1 MQGRLQARGLAIGLS
16 ILLVLVVSPTP
27 VPRLAV
33 QAWESAARAAA
44 SGDNAGAS
52 EALQTLQAAFP
63 WLDELRRAEIPLALA
78 RDDGPA
84 ALAMLDDAPALQAEA
99 VAARCWKS
107 EALVLVGRWQD
118 AIPDLPASVGDT
130 CPQVLRRL
138 SAAAEGAL
146 VQRDLSAAIGLL
158 EALTR
163 LDPDSVGA
171 LARLGA
177 ARTLTDPASALPLL
191 ERAAAGG
198 EPLAADLLAALR
210 TVPPDDLPTTLAR
223 GGGVLLAHGDWPL
236 AALAF
241 GRLIELDPANG
252 QAHAYFGLALKQLGQ
267 DGLVVLEQA
276 ARLAPESPATQSAL
290 GLYWLD
296 QGQPLKALPFLE
308 RALELDPAS
317 GPFTASLAAAEAE
330 AGDIQRALTHY
341 RQAAQIDP
349 AAPAYWALLADFCL
363 SREIEIAE
371 TGVPAA
377 RNALVLQPESA
388 ESLDLLGQGH
398 LRLGNHVLAERL
410 LSKAVGLA
418 PTSARPRLH
427 YGMLLLA
434 VDRVSEAVAHLSAA
448 AELGGDTPVGRLARR
463 ALAQIEG

>member
-33 QAWESAARAAA
+33 QAWDTAARAAA
-44 SGDNAGAS
+44 SGDIAG
-52 EALQTLQAAFP
+52 TLQALQALQAVLP
-63 WLDELRRAEIPLALA
+63 GLDELRQAEIPWALA

-84 ALAMLDDAPALQAEA
+84 ALALLDAAPALQAEP

-107 EALVLVGRWQD
+107 EALVLAGRWQD
-118 AIPDLPASVGDT
+118 AIPDLPASVADT

-138 SAAAEGAL
+138 SEAAEAAL

-198 EPLAADLLAALR
+198 APLAVDLLSALR

-223 GGGVLLAHGDWPL
+223 GGGVFLAHGDWPL

-241 GRLIELDPANG
+241 GRLIELEPTNG
-252 QAHAYFGLALKQLGQ
+252 QSYAYFGLALQQLGQ
-267 DGLVVLEQA
+267 DSQRVLEQGV
-276 ARLAPESPATQSAL
+276 RLAPDSPTTQSAL

-341 RQAAQIDP
+341 RQAAEIDP
-349 AAPAYWALLADFCL
+349 ATPAYWSLLADFCL

-388 ESLDLLGQGH
+388 EALDLLGQGH

-410 LSKAVGLA
+410 LSNAVGLA
-418 PTSARPRLH
+418 PTAAQPRLH
-427 YGMLLLA
+427 YGLLLLA
-434 VDRVSEAVAHLSAA
+434 VDRVSEAVAQLSAA
-448 AELGGDTPVGRLARR
+448 AELGGETSVGRLARR
-463 ALAQIEG
+463 ALAQIGG